1 MTNNDIKEVIEYF
14 RKQGTNVRVRDI
26 AYVLLSKMFEN
37 NVTAYQCLF
46 GNDGFE
52 EYSEA
57 KERTEIES
65 YLRLQ
70 VYMRTEKESQDEL
83 SFEQN
88 KKEMQGLIERFEQ
101 GMENGTIDPA
111 VGLAKIADIRVK
123 LNDKFNIQE
132 EQQER
137 VIQVLKKFN
146 AVCDCGREI
155 YKPTKEELM
164 EEYGLIEKPK
174 E

>member
-1 MTNNDIKEVIEYF
+1 MTNEEIKEVIEYF
-14 RKQGTNVRVRDI
+14 RKQGTQVRVRDI

-37 NVTAYQCLF
+37 SVTAYQCLF
-46 GNDGFE
+46 GNVGFD
-52 EYSEA
+52 EYNDA
-57 KERTEIES
+57 KERREIES

-70 VYMRTEKESQDEL
+70 GYLRTESSSQDEL

-88 KKEMQGLIERFEQ
+88 KREMQGLIERFEQ

-137 VIQVLKKFN
+137 VIQVLRKYN

-164 EEYGLIEKPK
+164 EEYNLIEKQ
-174 E
+174 